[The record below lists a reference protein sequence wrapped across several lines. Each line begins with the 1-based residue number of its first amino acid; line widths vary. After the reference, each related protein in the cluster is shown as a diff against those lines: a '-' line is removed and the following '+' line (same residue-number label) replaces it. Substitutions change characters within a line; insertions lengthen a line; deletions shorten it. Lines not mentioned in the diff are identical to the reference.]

1 MTSPPHHQAAYQAPP
16 SPPWPPSLALS
27 PTCSPLYTKPP
38 QHPLPCIATL
48 YSFLESPISLLS
60 HHTTALDP

>member
-38 QHPLPCIATL
+38 QHPLP
-48 YSFLESPISLLS
+48 
-60 HHTTALDP
+60 